1 MAAAITALGKLGI
14 GDADPVTLRLDF
26 TEFDPGVLQE
36 FKDLNGTRGKY
47 DKDTERVRPVRTVV
61 GPRYRGEPTALEW
74 AEILEW
80 ALGGTPTGT
89 GTLTY
94 PLGNTAPAKYVH
106 FAPNAGKQWKLSG
119 VGVDVLTVRASSGDG
134 VKCELDLVGQDF
146 TNPSSSY
153 PSIDLDVST
162 QPFLMTDCVLTWN
175 SSTRQIRD
183 LTVSVRNNID
193 RTRYLNSQTLTAL
206 YKLKREV
213 VWSIELPSGDYDTLW
228 DSGTGATGA
237 SLSAVFTNGNQI
249 LTLASTAVRFPPRN
263 PTHPFQQEGML
274 RLEGEAYSA
283 AGATPLTVTLNA
295 GP

>member
-47 DKDTERVRPVRTVV
+47 DKDTERVRPVRKVV

-80 ALGGTPTGT
+80 ALGGTPTGS
-89 GTLTY
+89 GTVTY

-153 PSIDLDVST
+153 PAIDLDVST

-175 SSTRQIRD
+175 STARQIRD
-183 LTVSVRNNID
+183 LTISVRNNID
-193 RTRYLNSQTLTAL
+193 RTRFLNSQTLTAL

-213 VWSIELPSGDYDTLW
+213 VWSIELPSGDYDSLW

-237 SLSAVFTNGNQI
+237 SLSAVFTNGNQV